1 VQLAAAVRRTLL
13 AHSST
18 CDEDSG
24 RVRQPVAAGFPSP
37 VKILS
42 LTTLRELLRLSLPMV
57 VSQGAY
63 AVMIF
68 TERLFMSHIDAAHIA
83 ATLGGGVAAFFCFSL
98 FMGVITYGN
107 AMVAQYYGAG
117 QLAKCSVVTTQ
128 GILIALGSAPF
139 LLAMAFFGGPAFA
152 MLGHD
157 PAQVPLEQIFFRI
170 LMYGS
175 VFALIKASLACYFS
189 GIGRTRVVMVADVLA
204 CALNVP
210 LSWALIFGELGL
222 PQLGI
227 AGAALGTVVSNVFG
241 IGVYLLFYLA
251 RDHQRRFLVA
261 QSWRLDRAIMRRY
274 LRLGMPSGLESFMNI
289 SCFNLFM
296 LLFQSYGVV
305 QGAAMAIVFNWD
317 MLSFIPMIGL
327 SIGVMTLIGRFVGAG
342 NMERANQVISSGFIA
357 AVGYAGLLAVLFLV
371 FRITLVRVFETQ
383 DGNFAAIQA
392 LANPMMI
399 GLATYMLADAT
410 ILIAGGALRGA
421 GDTRWI
427 MVTSISVHWLMLL
440 VQYAVIVVYRLGPL
454 VSWWVFVCMLIVL
467 ALLYLGRLFGGTW
480 RQPERLARVMNE

>member
-1 VQLAAAVRRTLL
+1 
-13 AHSST
+13 
-18 CDEDSG
+18 
-24 RVRQPVAAGFPSP
+24 
-37 VKILS
+37 
-42 LTTLRELLRLSLPMV
+42 MV

-68 TERLFMSHIDAAHIA
+68 TDRLFMSYIDAAHIA

-98 FMGVITYGN
+98 FMGLITYGN

-117 QLAKCSVVTTQ
+117 QLAKCPLVTTQ
-128 GILIALGSAPF
+128 GILIALGSAP
-139 LLAMAFFGGPAFA
+139 LLLLMAVFGGAAFT
-152 MLGHD
+152 MIGHD
-157 PAQVPLEQIFFRI
+157 PAQVPLEQTFFSI
-170 LMYGS
+170 LMAGS
-175 VFALIKASLACYFS
+175 VFTLIKASLACYFS
-189 GIGRTRVVMVADVLA
+189 GIGRTRVVMVADLLA
-204 CALNVP
+204 CAMNVP
-210 LSWALIFGELGL
+210 LTWALVFGKLGL

-227 AGAALGTVVSNVFG
+227 AGAALGTVTATVFG
-241 IGVYLLFYLA
+241 IGVFLFFYLA
-251 RDHQRRFLVA
+251 SDHQRQFHVT

-289 SCFNLFM
+289 SSFNLFL

-327 SIGVMTLIGRFVGAG
+327 NIGVMTLIGRFVGAG

-357 AVGYAGLLAVLFLV
+357 ALGYSGILAIVFLLFREVLVGV
-371 FRITLVRVFETQ
+371 FKTQ
-383 DGNFAAIQA
+383 DENFAAIQE
-392 LANPMMI
+392 LASHMMI
-399 GLATYMLADAT
+399 GLTTYMLADAT

-427 MVTSISVHWLMLL
+427 MLTSISVHWVMLV
-440 VQYAVIVVYRLGPL
+440 VQYCVIVIYKLGPL
-454 VSWWVFVCMLIVL
+454 VSWWVFVAMLLVL

-480 RQPERLARVMNE
+480 RQPERLARVMSE

>member
-1 VQLAAAVRRTLL
+1 
-13 AHSST
+13 
-18 CDEDSG
+18 
-24 RVRQPVAAGFPSP
+24 
-37 VKILS
+37 VKTLS

-57 VSQGAY
+57 VSQGAF
-63 AVMIF
+63 AVMVF
-68 TERLFMSHIDAAHIA
+68 TDRLFMSYIDAAHIA
-83 ATLGGGVAAFFCFSL
+83 AALGGGVAAFFCFSL

-117 QLAKCSVVTTQ
+117 QMAKCPLVTTQ
-128 GILIALGSAPF
+128 GILIALCSTP
-139 LLAMAFFGGPAFA
+139 LLLLMAVFGGPVFA

-157 PAQVPLEQIFFRI
+157 PAQVPLEQTFFTI
-170 LMYGS
+170 LMAGS
-175 VFALIKASLACYFS
+175 VFTLIKASLACYFS
-189 GIGRTRVVMVADVLA
+189 GIGRTRVVMIADVLA

-210 LSWALIFGELGL
+210 LSWALIFGKLGL

-227 AGAALGTVVSNVFG
+227 AGAALGTVAATVFG
-241 IGVYLLFYLA
+241 IGVFLAFYLA
-251 RDHQRRFLVA
+251 RDHQRQFLVA
-261 QSWRLDRAIMRRY
+261 RSWRLDRAIMRRY
-274 LRLGMPSGLESFMNI
+274 LRLGMPSGLEAFMNV
-289 SCFNLFM
+289 SSFNLFL

-327 SIGVMTLIGRFVGAG
+327 NIGVMTLIGRFVGAG
-342 NMERANQVISSGFIA
+342 NMERANQVISSGFIVA
-357 AVGYAGLLAVLFLV
+357 LGYSGLLAILFLL
-371 FRITLVRVFETQ
+371 FREELVGVFETHDQ
-383 DGNFAAIQA
+383 NFAAIQA

-399 GLATYMLADAT
+399 GLTTYMLADAT

-427 MVTSISVHWLMLL
+427 MVTSISVHWLMLM
-440 VQYAVIVVYRLGPL
+440 VQYAVIVVYQFGPL

-480 RQPERLARVMNE
+480 RQPERLARVMSE